1 MHSATSNRTTA
12 EVMFGNFTNV
22 SGAAMTIGYPV
33 CFTTTAASLNGNN
46 AVAPA
51 AANVLTFAGVVKTS
65 SVADTGSGVY
75 IAYGLA
81 STRIFA
87 TGTSGTIGAG
97 VAMGPAAGSN
107 GVNSTGLK
115 DVFGPVVSLEAIG
128 AAVNSP
134 GGYANGFVRAM

>member
-12 EVMFGNFTNV
+12 EVMYGNFTNV
-22 SGAAMTIGYPV
+22 SGAAMTVGYPV
-33 CFTTTAASLNGNN
+33 CFTTTAASMNGNN

-51 AANVLTFAGVVKTS
+51 TSNVLTFAGVVKND

-81 STRIFA
+81 SVRIFA
-87 TGTSGTIGAG
+87 TGTSGTIAAG
-97 VAMGPAAGSN
+97 VAMGPNAASN
-107 GVNSTGLK
+107 GVNSTGLL
-115 DVFGPVVSLEAIG
+115 DTFGPVISMAAIG

>member
-1 MHSATSNRTTA
+1 MHSATSNRSTA
-12 EVMFGNFTNV
+12 EIVYGNFTNV
-22 SGAAMTIGYPV
+22 SGAAMTIGFPI

-51 AANVLTFAGVVKTS
+51 TGNALTFAGVVKNS
-65 SVADTGSGVY
+65 SVGDTEAGIY

-81 STRIFA
+81 SVRIFA
-87 TGTSGTIGAG
+87 TGTSGTIGVG
-97 VAMGPAAGSN
+97 VAMGPAAASN

-115 DVFGPVVSLEAIG
+115 DVFGPVISLEAIG